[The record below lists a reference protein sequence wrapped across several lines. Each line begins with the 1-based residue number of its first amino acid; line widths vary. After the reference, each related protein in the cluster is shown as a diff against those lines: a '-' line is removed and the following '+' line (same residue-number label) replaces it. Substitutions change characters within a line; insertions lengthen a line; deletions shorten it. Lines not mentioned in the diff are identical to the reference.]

1 FFAGACE
8 RKSPGENAGG
18 RTGTAAGA
26 PLCGVRSA
34 RRPRPCDRSRDS
46 GPLNIAGNADAS
58 RISKQEE
65 FLSFPLAALIKT
77 MRAVVRARV
86 TRQSNFLKIR
96 LQIGSAGT
104 VTIVDPAA
112 IIAIAIDRAGDGS
125 TISAV
130 QAVAICRMRRE
141 DNGL

>member
-1 FFAGACE
+1 
-8 RKSPGENAGG
+8 
-18 RTGTAAGA
+18 
-26 PLCGVRSA
+26 
-34 RRPRPCDRSRDS
+34 
-46 GPLNIAGNADAS
+46 
-58 RISKQEE
+58 
-65 FLSFPLAALIKT
+65 